1 MSRQDD
7 EWSMPPTAE
16 RREGIER
23 QQITQAS
30 LLVTP
35 LPQKKGYSLIG
46 AVKVL
51 PQKGLLSEYS
61 ELGVWNQVKL

>member
-7 EWSMPPTAE
+7 EWSIPPTAE
-16 RREGIER
+16 RGEGIEG
-23 QQITQAS
+23 QQVTQAS
-30 LLVTP
+30 LLLAP
-35 LPQKKGYSLIG
+35 LLRKKGYSPTG

-61 ELGVWNQVKL
+61 QLGVQD